1 MMADEN
7 VTTGDENKRKTVCD
21 DSDDDESE
29 EKWVVLPDKCNYLIV
44 AFHHI
49 ARINLSITRQQS
61 HRWCNGQRARL
72 GCCRSWV
79 RTPIKSHL
87 RL

>member
-7 VTTGDENKRKTVCD
+7 VTTACDDFD

-29 EKWVVLPDKCNYLIV
+29 DKWFAPTDKCKYLIV
-44 AFHHI
+44 VFHHI

-61 HRWCNGQRARL
+61 HRWCNG
-72 GCCRSWV
+72 
-79 RTPIKSHL
+79 
-87 RL
+87 